1 MQEGLNIIK
10 ITRTHIVD
18 QHLGEMSIIPFM
30 AKIIGDVEHDG
41 ESLSNLDAQLSQLI
55 KQIRII
61 QIDNKKKKSKQGLLG
76 QFFARIG
83 LLQ

>member
-18 QHLGEMSIIPFM
+18 QHLGEVSIIHFM
-30 AKIIGDVEHDG
+30 AKIIGDLEQDS

-61 QIDNKKKKSKQGLLG
+61 QFANKKKEPRRSLLG
-76 QFFARIG
+76 QLFSRMG
-83 LLQ
+83 SLQ